1 MRLTQY
7 ACALTASLPLA
18 PRSTVPQLNIFG
30 DIFDDGLKA
39 IEPYERPL
47 LPSLVK
53 SRAYSYTLQEKMFSF
68 SGEDFKV
75 KDLEGNDVLY
85 IDGGNINLGG
95 WVLDKLAFKDASTGQ
110 KFCSVERRAIAM
122 STCYDIYSADG
133 SELLCKVERDFL
145 SMTPSMRCLIFLLL
159 LLLFAPSLSLPPSL
173 PLPLTSLLAISFA
186 PRSEYKFYYEGD
198 ANPFPDFEAEGS
210 FTDRTYTFKAG
221 GPLGGTIAK
230 VRRAPEIVNDLD
242 TYVVDVAAGVDAAA
256 ILAVAVIIDE
266 DHDEEDAKKAKEE
279 KESGGMWPFG

>member
-1 MRLTQY
+1 MALLTP
-7 ACALTASLPLA
+7 TP
-18 PRSTVPQLNIFG
+18 PRVPPPQLNLFG

-39 IEPYERPL
+39 QTPYERPL

-53 SRAYSYTLQEKMFSF
+53 GSACSYTLQEKMFSF

-75 KDLEGNDVLY
+75 KDLSGNDVLY
-85 IDGGNINLGG
+85 IDGANINLGG
-95 WVLDKLAFKDASTGQ
+95 WVLDKLGFKDAASGQ

-122 STCYDIYSADG
+122 STCYDIYNADG

-145 SMTPSMRCLIFLLL
+145 SMTPSECPCRHPLSILSTCSPRINNPPCLCVCR
-159 LLLFAPSLSLPPSL
+159 A
-173 PLPLTSLLAISFA
+173 A
-186 PRSEYKFYYEGD
+186 EYKFYYEGD
-198 ANPFPDFEAEGS
+198 ANPFADFEAEGS

-221 GPLGGTIAK
+221 GPIGGTIAK
-230 VRRAPEIVNDLD
+230 VRRAPELVNDLD

-266 DHDEEDAKKAKEE
+266 DHDEEDAKMKKEQQE
-279 KESGGMWPFG
+279 EGNGGMWPFA